1 MWDQFYIMV
10 AKKSV
15 SVRALFSFI
24 MFSISIVLFFTERNL
39 SIENREVG
47 EDKYNYK
54 ETNKLLL

>member
-1 MWDQFYIMV
+1 MV